1 MRLCLAHQGCG
12 HVCKEIAELKARV
25 GEGLHDGDSGAAGTR
40 PNLGDRQRLLVP
52 RHLDDG
58 GDYKAIAVIGNWVAL
73 VERRH
78 KLARSAGEQKLQR
91 RYLAGKHPAVG
102 FEAAAGDRHE
112 GREPRR
118 ARHQVVLGACEVL
131 QALGTTDIQQSVRY
145 LELTIFLFKQTSAHQ
160 YVEYC
165 IEQPAVDVDDSELAA
180 EFRGTRPLP

>member
-1 MRLCLAHQGCG
+1 MSDRVRDVLRGMQYISGDDNVEGLTSRRVDGLFEIEYGEFGLREALSKLRLSLAHQCCG

-25 GEGLHDGDSGAAGTR
+25 GEGLHNGNGGAAGTR

-58 GDYKAIAVIGNWVAL
+58 GDYKAVAVIGNWVAL

-78 KLARSAGEQKLQR
+78 KLARSAREQKLQR

-118 ARHQVVLGACEVL
+118 GCHQAVLGACEVL
-131 QALGTTDIQQSVRY
+131 
-145 LELTIFLFKQTSAHQ
+145 
-160 YVEYC
+160 
-165 IEQPAVDVDDSELAA
+165 
-180 EFRGTRPLP
+180 